1 MPRPQILFAFAA
13 VVALILGLLPSRFA
27 PSMSMALGP
36 RRAHYEIPGSMP
48 FYGVALFF
56 CLFAFLYSIWMVP
69 WSTKAAMWHFGLSV
83 LAVMT
88 FLSASILIRR
98 LKGDLQAST
107 LGIPLLLS
115 FSASPLTF
123 LVLQAIFLIDGL
135 RRSWRLFFS

>member
-1 MPRPQILFAFAA
+1 MPRPQILFALAA

-27 PSMSMALGP
+27 PSMSMALGS
-36 RRAHYEIPGSMP
+36 RRVHYEIPGMP

-56 CLFAFLYSIWMVP
+56 RLFAFLYSIWMVP
-69 WSTKAAMWHFGLSV
+69 WNTKAAMWHFGLSV

-107 LGIPLLLS
+107 LGIPLLLT
-115 FSASPLTF
+115 FSASLLLF